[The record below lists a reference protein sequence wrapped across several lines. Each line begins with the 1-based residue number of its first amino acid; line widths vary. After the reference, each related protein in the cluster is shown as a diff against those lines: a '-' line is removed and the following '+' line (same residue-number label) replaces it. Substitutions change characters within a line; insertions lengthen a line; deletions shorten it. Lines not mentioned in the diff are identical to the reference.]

1 MLDMVMPVFMQ
12 MAVLF
17 LIMAVGY
24 VAGKTKTLTLE
35 SNKTL
40 SILVN
45 CITNPCTILYAS
57 LCTEHALDN
66 AQALQLLGIAFVI
79 YLCLIIAAF
88 VIVRLIRVPK
98 PLQGQYNYMLIFS
111 NLGYMGIPVIR
122 SIYGEAAVFPVAI
135 VVMVFNLVVYT
146 YGIYLI
152 CGKEGSGGFDWKKLL
167 SPVTVSAIVGMI
179 CYLCNV
185 RLSGVAADA
194 IYTISQITTPCAM
207 LIIGCALSSVPV
219 KYVFSNWRL
228 YIVALLKLLVIP
240 VVVYLL
246 LKPIMGASMVL
257 GVMVVIMA
265 MPVATIITMLSAQ
278 YDKDQTLA
286 ASSVFITTLLS
297 VITIPLLAA
306 VLKAG

>member
-207 LIIGCALSSVPV
+207 LIIGCALSNVPF
-219 KYVFSNWRL
+219 KAVFTNWRL
-228 YIVALLKLLVIP
+228 YVVSVLKLLVIP
-240 VVVYLL
+240 CTVFLCL
-246 LKPIMGASMVL
+246 RGFITDKMLL
-257 GVMVVIMA
+257 GVIVVLMA
-265 MPVATIITMLSAQ
+265 MPIATNFTMLSAQ
-278 YDKDQTLA
+278 YDRDQKLA
-286 ASSVFITTLLS
+286 AASVFMTTLLS
-297 VITIPLLAA
+297 VITIPILAGI
-306 VLKAG
+306 LNM